1 MIVPDTNL
9 LVFAYDLTATRHQRA
24 RRWWEQSLSGD
35 EPVGIPWIVVL
46 AFTRLLTH
54 PTIFARPM
62 TTVEVRERV
71 DMWLGQPHV
80 RVLYPSTG
88 TMEIFFT
95 LLESAGVG
103 GNLSTDAMIAAHA
116 IEHVGVVHTD
126 DRDLG
131 RFAEVRV
138 HNPLA

>member
-24 RRWWEQSLSGD
+24 RRWWEESLSGD

-80 RVLYPSTG
+80 RVLYPSPS
-88 TMEIFFT
+88 TMEIFFR

-126 DRDLG
+126 DHDFG